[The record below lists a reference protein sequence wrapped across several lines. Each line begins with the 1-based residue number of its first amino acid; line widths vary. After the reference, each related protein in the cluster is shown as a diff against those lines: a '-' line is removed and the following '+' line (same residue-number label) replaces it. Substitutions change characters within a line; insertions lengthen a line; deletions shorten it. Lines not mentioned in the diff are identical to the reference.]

1 MSKPIIPLIN
11 EDEILNAPAGKLGM
25 IRDDDIDNGKANIE
39 AFTLEYLSPANKIKN
54 DFTGGKTC
62 CFCVSYKCCPDSDKN
77 FQKLYIS
84 HPEALSMGAVAL
96 HPESN
101 KVIGAVVSTTF
112 GVKCSSD
119 DEVMHKCK
127 KGEVYISWF
136 AVSQGNRGKGAGSK
150 LLKWVEA
157 NARARGAT
165 KITLGVVAGNPAIR
179 LYERFGFTKQS
190 NDFCSRLIEN
200 CFTCICLGSPN
211 GGCGGFTME
220 KILTADNDISQSQNV
235 K

>member
-11 EDEILNAPAGKLGM
+11 EDEILNAPAGKMVM

-150 LLKWVEA
+150 LLKWVEHGA
-157 NARARGAT
+157 QTGTAWTARHSALNNTSCHEPPRAQGWNKRSSDVSVPT
-165 KITLGVVAGNPAIR
+165 YKIQNPPSTTR
-179 LYERFGFTKQS
+179 VTT
-190 NDFCSRLIEN
+190 N
-200 CFTCICLGSPN
+200 T
-211 GGCGGFTME
+211 
-220 KILTADNDISQSQNV
+220 TAC
-235 K
+235 KEL